1 MKSDPCYQ
9 FLKEYIK
16 RKRPSLKYYC
26 SNFKKLIEFD
36 FNEKSLKNAN
46 LRIIN
51 RAHKI

>member
-16 RKRPSLKYYC
+16 RKRPSLKYY